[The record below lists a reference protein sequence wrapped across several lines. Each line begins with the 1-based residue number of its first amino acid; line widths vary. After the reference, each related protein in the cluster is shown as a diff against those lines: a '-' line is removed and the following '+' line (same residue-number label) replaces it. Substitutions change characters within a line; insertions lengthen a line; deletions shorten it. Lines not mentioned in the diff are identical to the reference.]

1 MASDEW
7 ESMMIELDAVSQ
19 VLLLL
24 MFTAGGVVLG
34 RIPGRAGLLGRV
46 ERAEKNAAAA
56 EKLSVEHQRSSE
68 NMWERCR
75 ESDEQIRT
83 LQLSVVQIPEIAQRL
98 SGVRDLREIPEHALD
113 LCQEIFEPSY
123 SMFYRVNKGQLVAV
137 SRRGSCEFNVGH
149 QLEPG
154 EGLVGWTAVKQLP
167 ITPEDCEHENAV
179 VKQRNLDR
187 CMPSRGFSLT
197 LPIVA
202 GERTVG
208 VILMGPSPRTMPHAR
223 EIGRTIAMITA
234 VAITSTLVLKKE
246 QLMAKTDGLTGLLN
260 KTSIY
265 QRLVDL
271 ISAETPPSKVSI
283 FLLDIDHFKN
293 YNDTNGHLPG
303 DELLQ
308 GLGRLLSENS
318 RQNEHIGRYGG
329 EEFLLVLEDAT
340 KDEALA
346 AAERIREM
354 VETTAFAHREL
365 QPGGAVTISGGV
377 ATWPLD
383 AGDVDSLIRSAD
395 EALYA
400 AKGAGRNRVVVCD
413 SSGSG
418 SEVAAEA
425 FALDGE
431 LEKIE

>member
-1 MASDEW
+1 MG
-7 ESMMIELDAVSQ
+7 ELDAIGQ

-24 MFTAGGVVLG
+24 MFTLGGVILG
-34 RIPGRAGLLGRV
+34 RIPGRAGLAAQV
-46 ERAEKNAAAA
+46 EASRKAAEAAEARAE
-56 EKLSVEHQRSSE
+56 EHQRTAE
-68 NMWERCR
+68 NLWQRCR
-75 ESDEQIRT
+75 ESDEQIRS

-123 SMFYRVNKGQLVAV
+123 SIFYRVNRGKLVAV
-137 SRRGSCEFNVGH
+137 GRRGSCEFNVGH

-154 EGLVGWTAVKQLP
+154 EGLVGWTAIRQLP
-167 ITPEDCEHENAV
+167 ITPEDAEHENAV
-179 VKQRNLDR
+179 VKQRNLER
-187 CMPSRGFSLT
+187 CMPERGFSLT

-271 ISAETPPSKVSI
+271 VSAEVPPAQVSV

-329 EEFLLVLEDAT
+329 EEFLLVLEEAG

-354 VETTAFAHREL
+354 VETTAFPHREH

-383 AGDVDSLIRSAD
+383 AQDVDSLIRSAD

-400 AKGAGRNRVVVCD
+400 AKGSGRNRVVACD
-413 SSGSG
+413 ASGRG
-418 SEVAAEA
+418 PDVARDA
-425 FALDGE
+425 FAMDGDE
-431 LEKIE
+431 DKAD